1 MHGATAKDR
10 KSDKESSSA
19 PNSDSLFRTLEK
31 KPSKASQAEAKR
43 RHITLTSTSNKK
55 NRL

>member
-1 MHGATAKDR
+1 MRIHGATAKDR

-19 PNSDSLFRTLEK
+19 PNSDSLFRILEK

-43 RHITLTSTSNKK
+43 RHITLTSK
-55 NRL
+55 L